1 MLFLVN
7 NHAIVFIPLICDIN
21 FLTNALFL
29 CQYSLCCC
37 IVWPSF
43 FRLFC
48 KNLGNLQELFG
59 QMVYRPTPTPPAKNC
74 PTAYAYVSNQLHFRK
89 NPKGRELFQRPWG
102 QITKD
107 LSWGNHFN
115 LIAHKSNKV
124 LGVIKR
130 SVGTS
135 NVNIFSMLYK
145 SLVRPIWEYAAPVW
159 SRYLVRNIHLLE
171 CMCTEKSVGMPGK
184 GEMSYDERC
193 PAA

>member
-1 MLFLVN
+1 MLLHRMALVFST
-7 NHAIVFIPLICDIN
+7 VLYKFGPL
-21 FLTNALFL
+21 AR
-29 CQYSLCCC
+29 
-37 IVWPSF
+37 IVWVNG
-43 FRLFC
+43 L
-48 KNLGNLQELFG
+48 
-59 QMVYRPTPTPPAKNC
+59 PPPPPPLAKNC

-89 NPKGRELFQRPWG
+89 NPKGRELFQGPWG

-145 SLVRPIWEYAAPVW
+145 SLVRPIWEYAVPVW
-159 SRYLVRNIHLLE
+159 SPYLARNIHLLE

>member
-1 MLFLVN
+1 MLSSIASTAYVV
-7 NHAIVFIPLICDIN
+7 ASYGPR
-21 FLTNALFL
+21 
-29 CQYSLCCC
+29 
-37 IVWPSF
+37 F
-43 FRLFC
+43 FDCFVKIWATC
-48 KNLGNLQELFG
+48 KNCLGKWF
-59 QMVYRPTPTPPAKNC
+59 TPPPPPAKNC

-89 NPKGRELFQRPWG
+89 NPKGRELFQGPWG

-145 SLVRPIWEYAAPVW
+145 SLVRPI
-159 SRYLVRNIHLLE
+159 
-171 CMCTEKSVGMPGK
+171 
-184 GEMSYDERC
+184 
-193 PAA
+193 

>member
-1 MLFLVN
+1 MHSSIASTAYVVASYGP
-7 NHAIVFIPLICDIN
+7 H
-21 FLTNALFL
+21 
-29 CQYSLCCC
+29 
-37 IVWPSF
+37 F
-43 FRLFC
+43 FDCC

-59 QMVYRPTPTPPAKNC
+59 QMVYRPPPPPPLAKNC

-89 NPKGRELFQRPWG
+89 SPKGRELFQRPWG

-130 SVGTS
+130 SVGIS

-145 SLVRPIWEYAAPVW
+145 SLVRPI
-159 SRYLVRNIHLLE
+159 
-171 CMCTEKSVGMPGK
+171 
-184 GEMSYDERC
+184 
-193 PAA
+193 

>member
-1 MLFLVN
+1 MHSSIASTAYVV
-7 NHAIVFIPLICDIN
+7 ASYGPR
-21 FLTNALFL
+21 
-29 CQYSLCCC
+29 
-37 IVWPSF
+37 F
-43 FRLFC
+43 FDCFVKIWATC
-48 KNLGNLQELFG
+48 KNCLGKWF
-59 QMVYRPTPTPPAKNC
+59 TAPPPLAKNC

-145 SLVRPIWEYAAPVW
+145 SLVRPI
-159 SRYLVRNIHLLE
+159 
-171 CMCTEKSVGMPGK
+171 
-184 GEMSYDERC
+184 
-193 PAA
+193 